1 MIKRLHKL
9 FMYINGH
16 FKLQIFCLHNILVVE
31 KSNPVYLSVLPPAC
45 MGTHAVLRLTSLNS
59 AQGKVTKF
67 ISVGSIH
74 YVVNTVSFPP

>member
-1 MIKRLHKL
+1 MEY
-9 FMYINGH
+9 F
-16 FKLQIFCLHNILVVE
+16 QTWQTCLPEGI
-31 KSNPVYLSVLPPAC
+31 AF
-45 MGTHAVLRLTSLNS
+45 MGTNVVLRLTSLNS